1 MILPDHMDENLPRA
15 GRKLHIFLWATS
27 IVCMVV
33 ALAFFCIPPQK
44 ARTYLIHLGYLELV
58 CLGMLL
64 VMDRGRSRHAAW
76 LVIAFLWA
84 YFFLVSI
91 FSGGIKAQSFTGTL
105 VLIVMAGAC
114 WGARQAAALVV
125 LNALAGLLLLYAE
138 RARLL
143 PMRTISHSSFDVW
156 LMILFFSLLLFVLV
170 ELGSADIRRAL
181 RQAREGLTGCHRAEE
196 ALRHAEQSRTELM
209 NNVDGIVWEADAQ
222 TFQFKFVSHQAERLL
237 GYPVQQW
244 LTEPDF
250 WANHIHPEDRDW
262 VVDLCRR
269 RTQEGKRQ
277 DFEYRMVAADGR
289 TVWLRDII
297 SVVVTSEQAAR
308 LRGLMVDITEHKH
321 VADALR
327 NSEEHFRSLIENAQD
342 LITNIGADGVIRFQS
357 PSCLATMGYTPEQ
370 LVNRN
375 AFDFIQPA
383 DAPKVITALARAI
396 GEPTQAVIVEFRFRH
411 ADGSWRTL
419 ESIGKRLL
427 KAEPPLVVVNSR
439 DVTERRRL
447 EEQFRQSQKME
458 AIGQLAGGVAH
469 DFNNILSVMMMQA
482 ELAGSHKNLPRE
494 VHDLLNEITVSA
506 ERAANL
512 TRQLLAFSRR
522 QVLQP
527 RLLDLNEIVTSLA
540 KMLQR
545 ILGEDVRMQ
554 LNLHPA
560 PLILHADA
568 GMLDQVLMNLAVNAR
583 DAMPKGGRL
592 ILETAER
599 VITEEDARSIPETVP
614 GLHACLRVSDSGCGI
629 SSENL
634 PHIFVPFF
642 TTKEPG
648 RGTGLGLATVFGIVK
663 QHRGSIKV
671 YSELGQGTTFQ
682 ILLPISAPSKEALA
696 REAAKP
702 KPRGGTET
710 ILLAEDETAVRML
723 TRTVLER
730 HGYQVIDAANGVEA
744 LRLWSEHPSP
754 IHLLL
759 TDMVMP
765 EGVSGR
771 ELAVKLQEQNP
782 SLKIILASG
791 YSAEFAAPDFKL
803 QPGQNFLQK
812 PWSPQQLLEA
822 VRRSLDN

>member
-15 GRKLHIFLWATS
+15 GRKLRIFLWATS
-27 IVCMVV
+27 IACMVV
-33 ALAFFCIPPQK
+33 ALAFFCINPQK

-64 VMDRGRSRHAAW
+64 ITDRGRSRHAAW
-76 LVIAFLWA
+76 LFIAFLWL

-91 FSGGIKAQSFTGTL
+91 FSGGIRAQSFTGTL

-114 WGARQAAALVV
+114 WGARQAAALMV
-125 LNALAGLLLLYAE
+125 LNALAGLFLVYAE

-196 ALRHAEQSRTELM
+196 ALRYAEQSRTELM
-209 NNVDGIVWEADAQ
+209 NNVDGIVWEADAL

-250 WANHIHPEDRDW
+250 WASHIHPEDRDW
-262 VVDLCRR
+262 VVNLCRR
-269 RTQEGKRQ
+269 RTQEGLRQ

-289 TVWLRDII
+289 TVWLRDIV
-297 SVVVTSEQAAR
+297 SVVATSEHAAR
-308 LRGLMVDITEHKH
+308 LRGLMVDISEHKH

-357 PSCLATMGYTPEQ
+357 PSCLPTMGYTPEQ

-375 AFDFIQPA
+375 AFDFIEPA
-383 DAPKVITALARAI
+383 DAPKVIAALARAI

-419 ESIGKRLL
+419 ESIGKRLM

-482 ELAGSHKNLPRE
+482 ELAGSYKNLPRE

-583 DAMPKGGRL
+583 DAMPKGGQL

-599 VITEEDARSIPETVP
+599 VISEEEARSIPETLP
-614 GLHACLRVSDSGCGI
+614 GLHACLRVSDAGCGI
-629 SSENL
+629 SSKNL
-634 PHIFVPFF
+634 PHIFEPFF

-671 YSELGQGTTFQ
+671 YSEPSQGTTFQ

-696 REAAKP
+696 RETAKP

-710 ILLAEDETAVRML
+710 ILVAEDETAVRML
-723 TRTVLER
+723 TRMVLER

-744 LRLWSEHPSP
+744 LRIWNEHPSP

-771 ELAVKLQEQNP
+771 ELAAKLQERNP

-791 YSAEFAAPDFKL
+791 YSAELVAPDFKL

-822 VRRSLDN
+822 VRRSLDS